1 MKQEWV
7 NRLFGQT
14 MHVFISLPI
23 DRYGFGKLEKADKRA
38 NAERERAWD
47 DHTRCVETIGSRV
60 ILASY
65 VEPNEYCLMLHII
78 NMKQTF

>member
-1 MKQEWV
+1 
-7 NRLFGQT
+7 

-23 DRYGFGKLEKADKRA
+23 DRYGFGKLEKADKRV
-38 NAERERAWD
+38 NAKRATD
-47 DHTRCVETIGSRV
+47 DHTRCVEIIGSRV

-78 NMKQTF
+78 NNETDILSRP